1 MVRHKFAHMFAKIEA
16 LQAYLEHITYQM
28 CGMTYAQQAEHLG
41 GPIGLLKSA
50 CTRAAG
56 EISSDAV
63 Q

>member
-1 MVRHKFAHMFAKIEA
+1 MFAKIEA